1 MTFDFNPFIH
11 TFINAHLAMLRDTK
25 AKDAKENASP
35 NEYVYNIL
43 YLHVMI
49 LEIC

>member
-1 MTFDFNPFIH
+1 
-11 TFINAHLAMLRDTK
+11 MLRDTK

-43 YLHVMI
+43 PT
-49 LEIC
+49 CNNS